1 MLYHTTNP
9 HGGDVYDRKIQ
20 LDFSANTNPY
30 GTPQAV
36 LDAMS
41 AVLTRVHQ
49 YPDPYC
55 RELVDAISEFEGVPK
70 DWILCGSGA
79 AELIY
84 SYCEALHPRRAMEL
98 APTFSEYAL
107 ALERVGCRVERYS
120 LKKENHFSLTEE
132 FLPVLARIRP
142 DVLFLCNPNN
152 PTGQVI
158 GLPLLEKILNLCH
171 RQGTALFVDECFLD
185 LSDDGVSLKARLGEH
200 PKLFLLKAFTKIY
213 AMAGI
218 RLGYG
223 LFGSG
228 KMAAR
233 VQEAGQSWSVSG
245 PAQTAGIAALT
256 VDGYEEKT
264 VSVIERERIYLD
276 EELRAMGLRCYPAE
290 ADFLLFCVLWD
301 TEEGYKGRGLAER
314 LLEKGTAIRS
324 CENYEGLRRGYYRI
338 AVKNHEENALLLEQI
353 KECLSG
359 EEEHAEVHA

>member
-9 HGGDVYDRKIQ
+9 HGGDVYDGEIQ

-30 GTPQAV
+30 GTPRGV

-55 RELVDAISEFEGVPK
+55 RELVKAISEFEGVPK

-84 SYCEALHPRRAMEL
+84 SYCEALRPETAMEL

-200 PKLFLLKAFTKIY
+200 PKLFLLKAFTKSY
-213 AMAGI
+213 GMAGV
-218 RLGYG
+218 RLGYC
-223 LFGSG
+223 LC
-228 KMAAR
+228 AD
-233 VQEAGQSWSVSG
+233 GQ
-245 PAQTAGIAALT
+245 
-256 VDGYEEKT
+256 
-264 VSVIERERIYLD
+264 
-276 EELRAMGLRCYPAE
+276 
-290 ADFLLFCVLWD
+290 
-301 TEEGYKGRGLAER
+301 
-314 LLEKGTAIRS
+314 LLEKMSHTVQPWNVSTLAQAAGVAALQERAFLQKTRALIPVERQWLKGQLEALGFWVCPSRANYLLFQGRPDLREQLRKQSIAIRG
-324 CENYEGLRRGYYRI
+324 CGNYHGLEQGWYRI
-338 AVKNHEENALLLEQI
+338 AVRLHEENERLIQAM
-353 KECLSG
+353 KE
-359 EEEHAEVHA
+359 V

>member
-9 HGGDVYDRKIQ
+9 HGGDVYDGEIR

-36 LDAMS
+36 LDAIT
-41 AVLTRVHQ
+41 AAFPRVHQ

-55 RELVDAISEFEGVPK
+55 RELVKAISEFEGVPK

-84 SYCEALHPRRAMEL
+84 SYCEALRPETAMEL

-200 PKLFLLKAFTKIY
+200 PKLFLLKAFTKSY
-213 AMAGI
+213 GMAGV
-218 RLGYG
+218 RLGYC
-223 LFGSG
+223 LC
-228 KMAAR
+228 AD
-233 VQEAGQSWSVSG
+233 GQ
-245 PAQTAGIAALT
+245 
-256 VDGYEEKT
+256 
-264 VSVIERERIYLD
+264 
-276 EELRAMGLRCYPAE
+276 
-290 ADFLLFCVLWD
+290 
-301 TEEGYKGRGLAER
+301 
-314 LLEKGTAIRS
+314 LLEKMSHTVPPWNVSTLAQAAGAAALQERAFLQKTRALIPVERQWLKGQLEALGFWVCPSRANYLLFQGRPDLPEQLRKQGIAIRS
-324 CENYEGLRRGYYRI
+324 CGNYHGLEQGWYRI
-338 AVKNHEENALLLEQI
+338 AVRLHEENERLIQAM
-353 KECLSG
+353 KE
-359 EEEHAEVHA
+359 V

>member
-9 HGGDVYDRKIQ
+9 HGGDVYDGEIR

-30 GTPQAV
+30 GTPRGV

-84 SYCEALHPRRAMEL
+84 SYCEALRPETAMEL

-107 ALERVGCRVERYS
+107 ALERVGCLVERYS

-200 PKLFLLKAFTKIY
+200 PKLFLLKAFTKSY
-213 AMAGI
+213 GMAGV
-218 RLGYG
+218 RLGYCLCADG
-223 LFGSG
+223 QLLE
-228 KMAAR
+228 KMSHT
-233 VQEAGQSWSVSG
+233 VHPWNVSTL
-245 PAQTAGIAALT
+245 AQAAGIAALQ
-256 VDGYEEKT
+256 ERAFLQKT
-264 VSVIERERIYLD
+264 RALIPVERQWLKGQLEALGFWVCPS
-276 EELRAMGLRCYPAE
+276 RANY
-290 ADFLLFCVLWD
+290 LLFQ
-301 TEEGYKGRGLAER
+301 GRPDLREQLRKQGI
-314 LLEKGTAIRS
+314 AIRG
-324 CENYEGLRRGYYRI
+324 CGNYHGLEQGWYRI
-338 AVKNHEENALLLEQI
+338 AVRLHEENERLIQAM
-353 KECLSG
+353 KE
-359 EEEHAEVHA
+359 V

>member
-9 HGGDVYDRKIQ
+9 HGGDVYDGEIQ

-36 LDAMS
+36 LDAIT
-41 AVLTRVHQ
+41 AAFPRVHQ

-55 RELVDAISEFEGVPK
+55 RELVKAISEFEGVPK

-84 SYCEALHPRRAMEL
+84 SYCEALRPETAMEL

-158 GLPLLEKILNLCH
+158 GPPLLEKILNLCH

-185 LSDDGVSLKARLGEH
+185 LSDDGVSLKARLGDH
-200 PKLFLLKAFTKIY
+200 PKLFLLKAFTKSY
-213 AMAGI
+213 GMAGV
-218 RLGYG
+218 RLGYC
-223 LFGSG
+223 LCSD
-228 KMAAR
+228 
-233 VQEAGQSWSVSG
+233 
-245 PAQTAGIAALT
+245 PA
-256 VDGYEEKT
+256 
-264 VSVIERERIYLD
+264 
-276 EELRAMGLRCYPAE
+276 
-290 ADFLLFCVLWD
+290 
-301 TEEGYKGRGLAER
+301 
-314 LLEKGTAIRS
+314 LLEKMSHTVQPWNVSTLAQAAGVAALQERAFLQKTRVLIPVERQWLKGQLEALGFWVCPSRANYLLFQGRPDLREQLRKQGIAIRS
-324 CENYEGLRRGYYRI
+324 CGNYHGLEQGWYRI
-338 AVKNHEENALLLEQI
+338 AVRLHEENERLIQAM
-353 KECLSG
+353 KE
-359 EEEHAEVHA
+359 V